1 MDKVPTWDQLRK
13 ALRLVSYDHWAGRR
27 ITRESARLNGLQH
40 FFSGVECNN
49 GHIAERLVSNGMC
62 VDCTKIKMRHDSA
75 MKREKRKNETLSS

>member
-62 VDCTKIKMRHDSA
+62 VDCAKIKYRQDQIS
-75 MKREKRKNETLSS
+75 KRERQNKA